1 MNEEALSQDAIDAM
15 LASAEADGPEALGPR
30 PARGGAGGAATI
42 EPNLEDLFTAPTIED
57 PAELGPHA
65 AAGLSEPPP
74 TIDDPP
80 RPANVIAFRPGP
92 ANLVDRVALDAVERR
107 LDSLDDILARL
118 RGDSAEA
125 RRAEAQVR
133 ALQAQVTTLDTEV
146 RGLRKRVDGID
157 RRLASIQ
164 QRPARRRRR
173 SLWSASLYVDA
184 TGEGRWTSN
193 AS

>member
-1 MNEEALSQDAIDAM
+1 M
-15 LASAEADGPEALGPR
+15 LTP
-30 PARGGAGGAATI
+30 ATI
-42 EPNLEDLFTAPTIED
+42 EPSLEDLFTAPTVEG
-57 PAELGPHA
+57 PGELEPDA
-65 AAGLSEPPP
+65 AAGPSEPPAIEEP
-74 TIDDPP
+74 Q
-80 RPANVIAFRPGP
+80 RPANVIAFRPEP
-92 ANLVDRVALDAVERR
+92 ADLVDRIALDAVERR

-146 RGLRKRVDGID
+146 RGLRKRIDGID

-164 QRPARRRRR
+164 QRPAARRRR
-173 SLWSASLYVDA
+173 SLWSASLYVDT
-184 TGEGRWTSN
+184 TGDNRWTSN